1 MTTQDKTTDV
11 DVPEELRLDA
21 RPELMLHTVEI
32 KGPDGVIT
40 TESVYGRLLGTFANG
55 QDNHENHPGEYALA
69 RFQCFACRWT
79 EVSIYDTRDDPN
91 VKHVYVVQTI
101 GRSDVPGEVDYV
113 RSTTDARNGFM
124 IVEALISKYRGGA
137 NLSHAAKMALAEA
150 SAYDLSIRQAWR
162 ITLNDTAVG
171 HRGN

>member
-1 MTTQDKTTDV
+1 MMTQDTTSDT
-11 DVPEELRLDA
+11 DIPEELRLDPLPPLQ
-21 RPELMLHTVEI
+21 RHTVEI
-32 KGPDGVIT
+32 RGAGGVT
-40 TESVYGRLLGTFANG
+40 TEQTVYGRLLGTFAND
-55 QDNHENHPGEYALA
+55 QENHENHPGEYALA